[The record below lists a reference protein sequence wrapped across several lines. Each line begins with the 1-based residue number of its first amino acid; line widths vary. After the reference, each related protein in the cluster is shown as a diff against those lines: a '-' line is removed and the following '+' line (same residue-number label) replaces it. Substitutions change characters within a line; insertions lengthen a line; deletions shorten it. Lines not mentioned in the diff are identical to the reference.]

1 MSSAETT
8 FALEQEDCRAVHGTA
23 EPIVRLRFCYAD
35 PPYFGLAEKFYGDLH
50 PDAADYDRLETHAA
64 LIGRLC
70 DEWPDGWAMSL
81 HSPSLRHILPLCP
94 DDVRVLAWVKPMTSF
109 KPNVRLAYAWEPIIL
124 RGGRPLTRKQ
134 PTQRDWLACSCIDP
148 STGRLKGG
156 FKGGKPEGLVRWLLA
171 VLNAD
176 PADEITDLFP
186 GSGSVT
192 RAIEAWR
199 SEVRLP
205 LYKANHTKR

>member
-1 MSSAETT
+1 MNSAKET
-8 FALEQEDCRAVHGTA
+8 FALETDDRRAVHGTVR
-23 EPIVRLRFCYAD
+23 PLVRLRFAYAD
-35 PPYFGLAEKFYGDLH
+35 PPYFGLAAKFYGDLH
-50 PDAADYDRLETHAA
+50 PDAAAYDRLETHAA
-64 LIGRLC
+64 LILRLC

-81 HSPSLRHILPLCP
+81 HAPSLRHILPLCP

-124 RGGRPLTRKQ
+124 RGGRPLTREQ
-134 PTQRDWLACSCIDP
+134 PTQRDWLACSCIDT

-171 VLNAD
+171 VMNAD

-186 GSGSVT
+186 GSGDVT
-192 RAIEAWR
+192 RAIQAWR
-199 SEVRLP
+199 AEGRLP
-205 LYKANHTKR
+205 LY